1 MSMPGIILMAGFCR
15 RTAESVPRLSLS
27 IMHKLSSPI
36 TSVLTTAL
44 PWQPRHCTA
53 PCQPWARF
61 PTGLQQPPHPAS
73 RLHGL
78 IVGGMQVGFPRR
90 DPVALQDALARTHK
104 VLWIRNTKQT
114 RWARKGQLIGFARA
128 TSDGVCAATIW
139 DVAVRQPGHPGWPC
153 TSHGLLSPGM
163 GPQLDESLCVG
174 PQVFWGETAPL
185 MRALLDL

>member
-1 MSMPGIILMAGFCR
+1 MPTLAQHHAQAQLPNDHCPDKSR
-15 RTAESVPRLSLS
+15 PVAASPLYSRL
-27 IMHKLSSPI
+27 P
-36 TSVLTTAL
+36 
-44 PWQPRHCTA
+44 HCW
-53 PCQPWARF
+53 PWARF
-61 PTGLQQPPHPAS
+61 PTGLQPPPHPAS

-78 IVGGMQVGFPRR
+78 IGGGVQVGFPRR

-139 DVAVRQPGHPGWPC
+139 DVAVRLPGHPGWPC

-174 PQVFWGETAPL
+174 PEVFWGETALL
-185 MRALLDL
+185 MRVLLDL